1 VRLSVSLIFLSVTA
15 VSALAASPSGAQ
27 PLPQDLPLS
36 EQAPDSFLAVF
47 HTTKGRFAIKAHRHW
62 APRGVD
68 RLYALVRS
76 GFFNDDRVYR
86 VGPTISYPG
95 GYVVQFGLNNDP
107 AVNRAWEAAR
117 IPDEAVRQR
126 HRRGM
131 VTFSREAANARTM
144 EIAIDLSP
152 NTGLDTVQFRGAIG
166 FPVIGEVIEGMDVL
180 DQLYR
185 EYGNIPRDNR
195 DSIIAKGSEYLDRV
209 FPKLDRIRV
218 AYVSTL
224 WR

>member
-1 VRLSVSLIFLSVTA
+1 MCITA
-15 VSALAASPSGAQ
+15 VAARPAAAQ
-27 PLPQDLPLS
+27 PLPQDLPLG
-36 EQAPDSFLAVF
+36 EQAPDSFLSVF
-47 HTTKGRFAIKAHRHW
+47 HTTKGRFVIKAHRRW
-62 APRGVD
+62 APIGVD

-76 GFFNDDRVYR
+76 GFFNGDRVYR

-107 AVNRAWEAAR
+107 ALNRAWEAAR
-117 IPDEAVRQR
+117 IQDEPVRQR

-131 VTFSREAANARTM
+131 VTFSREAANARTV

-152 NTGLDTVQFRGAIG
+152 NTGLDTVQFRGAVG
-166 FPVIGEVIEGMDVL
+166 FPVIGEVTEGMDVL
-180 DQLYR
+180 DRLYR
-185 EYGNIPRDNR
+185 EYGNTPRDNR

-209 FPKLDRIRV
+209 FPRLDRIRV
-218 AYVSTL
+218 AYISTI